1 MIAALVAGL
10 LFGAI
15 LIRCALVVNALRFVD
30 RGGRSWLAWE
40 AFGLSYCV
48 LVIAAGRSAWQIV
61 HQCPTVGDWLWLVA
75 STGLIVFDRRRKGTT

>member
-1 MIAALVAGL
+1 MIAGLVAML

-15 LIRCALVVNALRFVD
+15 LVRCAWVVNALRFTD

-48 LVIAAGRSAWQIV
+48 LVLAAGGSAWQIAQGR
-61 HQCPTVGDWLWLVA
+61 HCVGDWLWLIA
-75 STGLIVFDRRRKGTT
+75 SAGLILFDRRRR